1 MPINKP
7 AILRAV
13 CKNFVFGAYN
23 LDFVG
28 YSEPRLVNEVSLQKD
43 SKIPT
48 STNQNS
54 DNFQNCH
61 LNWVDQRQFV
71 KIHHTF
77 FNCLLYIYWQVTS
90 RAKAGNAECI
100 AVRLCPQVHNFHLWI
115 HLRRIPKCQSNAS
128 RTDSR
133 QIRKGIISNAVFV
146 NSYLDTTLRT
156 DFSCL
161 LRERKL
167 GKLTAKFNY
176 QPFRQQISQ

>member
-1 MPINKP
+1 MSILGSFLLILRKSPKKEIFAGYMPINKP

-61 LNWVDQRQFV
+61 LNWVD
-71 KIHHTF
+71 
-77 FNCLLYIYWQVTS
+77 
-90 RAKAGNAECI
+90 
-100 AVRLCPQVHNFHLWI
+100 
-115 HLRRIPKCQSNAS
+115 
-128 RTDSR
+128 
-133 QIRKGIISNAVFV
+133 
-146 NSYLDTTLRT
+146 
-156 DFSCL
+156 
-161 LRERKL
+161 
-167 GKLTAKFNY
+167 
-176 QPFRQQISQ
+176 